1 MLSIRTVPRLIR
13 CLIVSK
19 NAEIKLLMFRAEFH
33 CLYSYS
39 VRIKFGKKGNIFVQI
54 INQIIIGVHQPG
66 VIIVRNLFLDRLKNL
81 KQLDFYVKNISR
93 FY

>member
-13 CLIVSK
+13 CLIISK

-39 VRIKFGKKGNIFVQI
+39 VRIKFGKKGNIDYGKMHVNI
-54 INQIIIGVHQPG
+54 YTVCPG
-66 VIIVRNLFLDRLKNL
+66 SSYSNLYDELLYKL
-81 KQLDFYVKNISR
+81 G
-93 FY
+93 